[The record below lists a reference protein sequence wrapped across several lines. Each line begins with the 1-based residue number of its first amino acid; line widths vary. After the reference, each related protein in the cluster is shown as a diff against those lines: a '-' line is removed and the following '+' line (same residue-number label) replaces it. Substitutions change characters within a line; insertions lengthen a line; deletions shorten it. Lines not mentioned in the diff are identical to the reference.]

1 MTFSMIHLEIKTS
14 ALVYWARQ
22 SKLSLADKDYLIH
35 AAMRLSFGSK
45 APQPFEVFDSGGR
58 ALKVLGYAD
67 CTGTELVEE
76 MVSAAE
82 PMLHEVISP
91 DSVRSKNMPES
102 WSVGRTLGFRVRFCP
117 ISRRS
122 GEDGKIVERDA
133 FLAACERTPDEAIDR
148 ETVYAN
154 WLMERFK
161 AFGGAEI
168 LNMRMKSFR
177 LNEFRRKDKGRT
189 LRKLTR
195 PESVFDGVL
204 KVSDS
209 GGFASMLREGIG
221 RHKAFGFGAVLLR
234 PEGR

>member
-45 APQPFEVFDSGGR
+45 APQPFEVFDSCGK
-58 ALKVLGYAD
+58 AFKVLGYAD
-67 CTGTELVEE
+67 CTGNELVEE
-76 MVSAAE
+76 MVLGAE

-91 DSVRSKNMPES
+91 DTVRSKNMPAL
-102 WSVGRTLGFRVRFCP
+102 WPVGRVLGFRVRFCP

-122 GEDGKIVERDA
+122 GEGGKIVERDA
-133 FLAACERTPDEAIDR
+133 FLAACERTPNESIER
-148 ETVYAN
+148 ETVYAD
-154 WLMERFK
+154 WLKERFK

-168 LNMRMKSFR
+168 LDMRMKSFR
-177 LNEFRRKDKGRT
+177 LNELRRKDKGRL
-189 LRKLTR
+189 LRKMTR
-195 PESVFDGVL
+195 PETVYDGVL
-204 KVSDS
+204 KVADSD
-209 GGFASMLREGIG
+209 GFTSMLREGIG